1 VGCEQTESSTHLRVT
16 YLYAVVVTDAR
27 TRALWDLVGVGGPV
41 EREGLALVDGDRSV
55 CHAELV
61 DVVRARLD
69 ELALPARSLVV
80 LAGSNRMDTV
90 LTYLA
95 LHLGGHVPILTRDH
109 ADGLAAAWP
118 ATAVVHTHPG
128 GWDLERTGRAPVVLH
143 PDLALLMSTSGSTGS
158 PKLVRLSQRNLTANA
173 VAIAEYLRL
182 GPHDRGVTS
191 LPLHYCYGLSVL
203 HAHLAVGA
211 GVVLT
216 DASVVDPCF
225 RRAMQRHGVTNLA
238 GVPHTFDLLEAAGF
252 DWADHPT
259 LRFVTAAGG
268 RLAPERVLAWGAR
281 ARAAGGELFVMYGQT
296 EATARIAY
304 LPPDRVRACP
314 TAIGVPIP
322 GVTLSLRPHP
332 AVDDPEVGELVVR
345 GPNVMLGYAEEPADL
360 ALGRAVEELAT
371 GDLARFRP
379 DVGVYEVVGRA
390 ARFIKPFGLR
400 IDLDRVEDV
409 LAARWPGIAVTG
421 DDRRLVAAAPGASM
435 PELVAATI
443 QVTGLPAACVAVVA
457 VDAVPRTAAGKP
469 DYAALRAHADHV
481 GVDAAGPDETHESV
495 AALYRHVLGVADLGP
510 DDSFGT
516 AGGDSLSYIE
526 CAVALEAILHEVP
539 DDWHVRP
546 VTELDGLA
554 RRTVATGAARRLALR
569 PMDTTVVLR
578 AVAIGAVVATH
589 MRLFRGPGGAHLLLG
604 VAGYNLS
611 RFHLPLASARARVA
625 SASRS
630 LARIAIPT
638 SMWIGVNMFVA
649 GGYSVGSL
657 LLVNTYTGSPWRR
670 DGRWQ
675 YWFVEAFVMITV
687 AAVAVLA
694 IPPVHR
700 WAQRAPFGF
709 ALGLLVPG
717 LAVRYRWIEFGDD
730 YNYLFRAHSV
740 AWFFVLGWLVHAAT
754 RHWQRLVTSALVLTT
769 VPDFF
774 GDAPR
779 ERFIMAGFLLL
790 IWLPRLP
797 VPAALHRPVAL
808 VAESS
813 LAIYLLHWQVW
824 PPLDRALPRD
834 LAWTLTLALGVVA
847 GVAVRR
853 LPRLAR
859 ATRAQSQ
866 AMPHRASAHAIAAAP

>member
-1 VGCEQTESSTHLRVT
+1 VIATEGCSP
-16 YLYAVVVTDAR
+16 
-27 TRALWDLVGVGGPV
+27 ALWDLVGDRAPD
-41 EREGLALVDGDRSV
+41 ERDGLALVDGDHSM
-55 CHAELV
+55 CHGQLV
-61 DVVRARLD
+61 DAVRARLD

-109 ADGLAAAWP
+109 AHDLASAWP
-118 ATAVVHTHPG
+118 ATAVVRTHPG
-128 GWDLERTGRAPVVLH
+128 GWDLERTGRTPVALH

-173 VAIAEYLRL
+173 LAIAEYLRL
-182 GPHDRGVTS
+182 GPDDRGVTS

-225 RRAMQRHGVTNLA
+225 RRAVQRHGVTNVA
-238 GVPHTFDLLEAAGF
+238 GVPHTFDLLDAAGF
-252 DWADHPT
+252 DWADHPA
-259 LRFVTAAGG
+259 LRFMTAAGG
-268 RLAPERVLAWGAR
+268 RLGPERVLAWDAR
-281 ARAAGGELFVMYGQT
+281 ARVAGGELFVMYGQT

-304 LPPDRVRACP
+304 LPPDLVRTCP

-322 GVTLSLRPHP
+322 GVTLDLRPHP
-332 AVDDPEVGELVVR
+332 AVDDPEVGELVVQ
-345 GPNVMLGYAEEPADL
+345 GPNVMLGYAEQPADL
-360 ALGRAVEELAT
+360 ALGGELDELAT

-379 DVGVYEVVGRA
+379 EVGVYEIVGRA

-409 LAARWPGIAVTG
+409 LAARWPDAAVTG
-421 DDRRLVAAAPGASM
+421 DDRRVVAAAAGASL
-435 PELVAATI
+435 PEIVAATTEL
-443 QVTGLPAACVAVVA
+443 TGLPAACVVAVA

-469 DYAALRAHADHV
+469 DYAALREQAHET
-481 GVDAAGPDETHESV
+481 DAGAAAPDEAHESV
-495 AALYRHVLGVADLGP
+495 AALYRTVLGVADLGP
-510 DDSFGT
+510 DDTFVT

-526 CAVALEAILHEVP
+526 CAVALEAILHDVP

-546 VTELDGLA
+546 VTELDAMA
-554 RRTVATGAARRLALR
+554 RRPIATGAARQIALR
-569 PMDTTVVLR
+569 PMDATVVLR

-611 RFHLPLASARARVA
+611 RFHLPLASVRERVA

-638 SMWIGVNMFVA
+638 SLWIGVNMCVA
-649 GGYSVGSL
+649 GGYSAGSL

-670 DGRWQ
+670 EGRWQ
-675 YWFVEAFVMITV
+675 YWFVEAFVMITL
-687 AAVAVLA
+687 AAVALLT
-694 IPPVHR
+694 IPPLHR

-709 ALGLLVPG
+709 ALGLLVPS
-717 LAVRYRWIEFGDD
+717 LAVRFGWVVFGDD
-730 YNYLFRAHSV
+730 YNHLFRAHSV
-740 AWFFVLGWLVHAAT
+740 AWFFVLGWLVHAAR
-754 RHWQRLVTSALVLTT
+754 RHWQRLVASALVLMT

-774 GDAPR
+774 GYAPR

-797 VPAALHRPVAL
+797 IPAALHRPVAL

-834 LAWTLTLALGVVA
+834 LAWTLTLAVGVVA
-847 GVAVRR
+847 GTAVRR

-859 ATRAQSQ
+859 APRAQGLASSTG
-866 AMPHRASAHAIAAAP
+866 AAGVTKRRARVVRSPA